1 MDPVRNQQR
10 TGATGVAS
18 SSRAYPVASWSSF
31 SSTAS
36 PVGSLSQT
44 PVQVEHRP
52 GGSVVGWPATTQAA
66 RLAFTPPQPRSFPW
80 PCVMSPVALA
90 NGRLLVHTPPSSST
104 GDADSPNP
112 GCLTPSRQ
120 VVCTVARQTTP
131 APPSTMSF
139 TAARG
144 LIATQAVPGITMS
157 VSNLSSQGTGSSKNR
172 IDEVPAVSSN
182 WHRSPGSPAT
192 PSAHSPVAQAG
203 MASESTGGQLWETSK
218 KVSESQEKST
228 KRAPRPS
235 PLSSHNQQNCDLA
248 ELDFDNGEAK
258 SLRPHLYYNYPTR
271 GIYSG

>member
-1 MDPVRNQQR
+1 MDPIRNQQR
-10 TGATGVAS
+10 TGATSAAS

-52 GGSVVGWPATTQAA
+52 GGSVVGWPGTAQAA

-80 PCVMSPVALA
+80 PCVMSPVAVA
-90 NGRLLVHTPPSSST
+90 SGRVLVHTPPSSST

-157 VSNLSSQGTGSSKNR
+157 VGTLSSQSTGFSKNR

-192 PSAHSPVAQAG
+192 PSGPSAAIAFESP
-203 MASESTGGQLWETSK
+203 GGQPVSEASK

-228 KRAPRPS
+228 KERAPRPS
-235 PLSSHNQQNCDLA
+235 PLSSHNQQACDLA
-248 ELDFDNGEAK
+248 ETDFENGETK
-258 SLRPHLYYNYPTR
+258 TLRPHLYYNYPTL